1 MNSEDKSMN
10 GDDAEQ
16 DQNPVQKQ
24 LADYRKRMM
33 ERNAKK
39 QISEDSKESPLINTN
54 TNYSLPHSSLR
65 SGVDDKNGGIEI

>member
-33 ERNAKK
+33 ER
-39 QISEDSKESPLINTN
+39 S
-54 TNYSLPHSSLR
+54 
-65 SGVDDKNGGIEI
+65 